1 MGQWVT
7 QQESVV
13 SGSKSLITRQENIL
27 LVSKAES
34 SLIMQIFNG
43 NCGFGKIWLKLLK
56 TSWNRNA
63 LGNLQKRLL
72 QCCSDSMNK
81 CLIQVLFKH
90 HPQNSTKMTW
100 WTPHLPS
107 PPKKTPGGIHWI
119 HLTFKWIFRSFPP
132 DVLVWRW
139 ATLTSKSLTLALP
152 SSSLSWGFL
161 MAIFVGRYCFFWF
174 RNPKNHQVK
183 LVVHPII
190 YSFFLFTSQVVQ
202 DFWTINSMR
211 YV

>member
-1 MGQWVT
+1 
-7 QQESVV
+7 
-13 SGSKSLITRQENIL
+13 
-27 LVSKAES
+27 
-34 SLIMQIFNG
+34 MQIFNG

-90 HPQNSTKMTW
+90 HPQNSTKMTDE
-100 WTPHLPS
+100 HHISLPS
-107 PPKKTPGGIHWI
+107 PPKKIPEGFIGFISLPNGFFGFFLERCFGLEVSNTDIKVSDFGLAKFITELGAGWHF
-119 HLTFKWIFRSFPP
+119 L
-132 DVLVWRW
+132 LVY
-139 ATLTSKSLTLALP
+139 
-152 SSSLSWGFL
+152 
-161 MAIFVGRYCFFWF
+161 RYCFFWF
-174 RNPKNHQVK
+174 RNPKNHQVR

-190 YSFFLFTSQVVQ
+190 YRFFFYCTSQVVQ
-202 DFWTINSMR
+202 DFWTIKSMW